1 MNAEL
6 WIGLVTLAALEIV
19 LGVDNLIFQSII
31 ASKLPTAELR
41 DRARKLGLL
50 SALGSRIVLISCIGF
65 IVSLTQP
72 VFTVGTFTA
81 TGRDLALCA
90 GGLILLAKVIKELH
104 GKVTGEEHL
113 EQGSALHVAKATMG
127 AVLIQIAL
135 VDVVFSLDSVLTAVG
150 MVKSIPIMIA
160 ANVIAIGVML
170 FASKWIVHTME
181 KAPTLKVL
189 ALSFLIAV
197 AVLILAE
204 AFHQHVSKGIL
215 YFAMVF
221 ALAVELMNMRVR
233 RKQLSAAGIDPDTL
247 KPYGRSDEPVA
258 SA

>member
-1 MNAEL
+1 MSYSEL
-6 WIGLVTLAALEIV
+6 LIGLITLSALEIV

-31 ASKLPTAELR
+31 ASKLPTPELR
-41 DRARKLGLL
+41 EKARKLGLL

-65 IVSLTQP
+65 IVGLTAP
-72 VFTVGTFTA
+72 LFTVGTFTA
-81 TGRDLALCA
+81 TGRDAALLV
-90 GGLILLAKVIKELH
+90 GGLVLLFKVIRELH

-113 EQGSALHVAKATMG
+113 EQLDTAKVAKATLG

-150 MVKSIPIMIA
+150 MVKHIGIMIA
-160 ANVIAIGVML
+160 ANVIAIGVMM
-170 FASKWIVHTME
+170 FASKWIVSTME

-189 ALSFLIAV
+189 ALSFLVAV

-215 YFAMVF
+215 YFAMLF

-233 RKQLSAAGIDPDTL
+233 RKQLKEAGINPDTL
-247 KPYGRSDEPVA
+247 KPYGIDA
-258 SA
+258 